1 MNDSDLQTRTE
12 QAVLFELPLRVYYED
27 TDAAG
32 VVYYANYLRFCE
44 RARTEALRTLGFE
57 QGRLL
62 AERGIGFVVR
72 TVQATFI
79 RPARLD
85 DRLRIAS
92 AVTRLG
98 GASLDFDQKVLRGA
112 ELLFDSQISIACV
125 DTVRQRPTAIP
136 PELRTLLLQHVSQP

>member
-1 MNDSDLQTRTE
+1 MNDSDHRARAE
-12 QAVLFELPLRVYYED
+12 QAVRFELALRVYYED

-57 QGRLL
+57 QGQLL
-62 AERGIGFVVR
+62 AEKGIGFVVR
-72 TVQATFI
+72 SVQANFL

-85 DRLRIAS
+85 DALRVAS
-92 AVTRLG
+92 VVTRLG
-98 GASLDFDQKVLRGA
+98 RAGLDFDQKVLLGA
-112 ELLFDSQISIACV
+112 ELLFDSQIRIACV

-136 PELRTLLLQHVSQP
+136 PELRTLLLQRVSQP

>member
-1 MNDSDLQTRTE
+1 MNDSDQRTRAKL
-12 QAVLFELPLRVYYED
+12 AVPFELQLRVYYED

-62 AERGIGFVVR
+62 AEKGIGFVVR
-72 TVQATFI
+72 SVQATFI

-85 DRLRIAS
+85 DPLLIAS
-92 AVTRLG
+92 TVTRLG
-98 GASLDFDQKVLRGA
+98 GASLEFDQKVLRGA
-112 ELLFDSQISIACV
+112 ELLFDSRISIACV
-125 DTVRQRPTAIP
+125 DTLRQRPTAIP
-136 PELRTLLLQHVSQP
+136 PELRTLLTQHVPQP

>member
-1 MNDSDLQTRTE
+1 MNDSDHQTRAE
-12 QAVLFELPLRVYYED
+12 QAVGFELPLRVYYED

-62 AERGIGFVVR
+62 AEKGIGFVVR
-72 TVQATFI
+72 SVQATFI

-85 DRLRIAS
+85 DRLCIAS
-92 AVTRLG
+92 TVTRLG
-98 GASLDFDQKVLRGA
+98 GASLDFDQKALRGA

-125 DTVRQRPTAIP
+125 DTLRQRPTAIP
-136 PELRTLLLQHVSQP
+136 PELRTLLLQHVSNT